1 MRQILPGTYSI
12 SILPI
17 FLSNRIPIGQDAYL
31 KTFTSPGFFEAQVPR
46 DLVWTNET
54 QVEFYRV
61 GFWKS
66 HCFPDNGSQM
76 ALGLWPFIFHHPHP
90 ILPPGNLDS
99 TPRGGATILWP
110 GGWKKNHTGDSL
122 ARVWKNLE
130 SSRTS
135 LNSCESLGLPSSGL
149 IVGYKNQSPV
159 WLIYWIG
166 FCYMQ
171 LNAILKTTSWHRLS
185 EFWWS
190 NWMASSV
197 PTQPRALGLHWTKND
212 AWGMH
217 NCDGILFF
225 LGFKILK
232 DPQYLNMARIPG
244 LSPPEHPPFLEE
256 ANFGEHPQLVD
267 VNLGEICQ
275 TVVCV

>member
-1 MRQILPGTYSI
+1 MRPKLNSI
-12 SILPI
+12 GWVSGKAIA
-17 FLSNRIPIGQDAYL
+17 FLIMG
-31 KTFTSPGFFEAQVPR
+31 PR
-46 DLVWTNET
+46 WLLAFGPSFSTTLTPSYHLETWTPHLE
-54 QVEFYRV
+54 VEQPSCDRE
-61 GFWKS
+61 
-66 HCFPDNGSQM
+66 DE
-76 ALGLWPFIFHHPHP
+76 
-90 ILPPGNLDS
+90 
-99 TPRGGATILWP
+99 
-110 GGWKKNHTGDSL
+110 KKNHTGDSL